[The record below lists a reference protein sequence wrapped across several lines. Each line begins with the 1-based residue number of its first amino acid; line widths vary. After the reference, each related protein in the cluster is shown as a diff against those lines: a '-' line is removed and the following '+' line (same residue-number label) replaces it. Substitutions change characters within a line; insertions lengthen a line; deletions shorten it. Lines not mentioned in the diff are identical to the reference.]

1 MRHPGAEAS
10 GRGLK
15 VVLTLNALPDALRPQ
30 KLRLVACHV
39 TADGLACDDGVLPA
53 GASAAIG
60 SFDGVH
66 VGHQHVIESAITR
79 AKAQG
84 KPSAVIFFDPHP
96 QSFFRPDGTPFRLMA
111 FSQQLRAF
119 EALGVD
125 YAYMLSFDAALSVL
139 SPEAFATTILRD
151 ALGVAHVSAGFDFQ
165 FGAKGAGHAKD
176 LVAFGEALGFTSD
189 ILPLQTDAAGLKLSS
204 SAVREALVAGD
215 AKLATHVLGRP
226 QAYLGTVIHG
236 NKLGRTIDFPTLNL
250 QLGDYQRP
258 RYGIYVTRTRLGDGR
273 FVDGVSNIGV
283 RPTVGGNVE
292 LLETFLFDFSE
303 EIYGQVVE
311 TELLDFIRP
320 EAKFASFDEMKVQIQ
335 SDAET
340 ARAWFHK

>member
-1 MRHPGAEAS
+1 MSA
-10 GRGLK
+10 LD
-15 VVLTLNALPDALRPQ
+15 ALPDALRPK
-30 KLRLVACHV
+30 KLRLVACRV
-39 TADGLACDDGVLPA
+39 AAEGLSCDAGVLVT
-53 GASAAIG
+53 GACAAIG

-66 VGHQHVIESAITR
+66 VGHQHVIESAIAQ

-84 KPSAVIFFDPHP
+84 QPSAVIFFDPHP
-96 QSFFRPDGTPFRLMA
+96 QSFFRPQGTPFRLMQV
-111 FSQQLRAF
+111 SQQLRAF

-125 YAYMLSFDAALSVL
+125 YAYMLSFDAALSAL
-139 SPEAFATTILRD
+139 SPEAFATAILKD

-165 FGAKGAGHAKD
+165 FGAKGAGHARD
-176 LVAFGEALGFTSD
+176 LVAFGEQLGFTTD
-189 ILPLQTDAAGLKLSS
+189 ILPLQTDDAGLKLSS

-215 AKLATHVLGRP
+215 ARLATHVLGRP
-226 QAYLGTVIHG
+226 QAYLGEVIHG

-258 RYGIYVTRTRLGDGR
+258 RYGIYVTKTRLGDGR
-273 FVDGVSNIGV
+273 VVEGVSNIGV

-311 TELLDFIRP
+311 TELMDFLRP

-335 SDAET
+335 ADAET
-340 ARAWFHK
+340 ARAWFRPRA